1 VSETPLAEPDGL
13 TPTRSRPG
21 WEILIVLG
29 VSLGQSAV
37 YSLLMI
43 INRLTVNVP
52 LNQQTTTINNSV
64 TPDRPWLDLAYQLAG
79 VVFPAVPALLALYI
93 LRLHGERRQIGFDLT
108 RPGRDLG
115 WGVAVAA
122 GIGIPGLAL
131 YFVARA
137 LGFNTIVAPTN
148 LAAAW
153 WTVPVLILLAAMNG
167 FLEEIVMIGFFFA
180 RTRAMEWHIAA
191 TVLVS
196 AAIRGSYHLYQ
207 GWGGAIGNFVMGL
220 AFGWFYTKTKR
231 VMPLVI
237 AHTVLDIVSFVGYA
251 LLAPYLPWLH

>member
-1 VSETPLAEPDGL
+1 MSEVPLTVPEESA
-13 TPTRSRPG
+13 PTRSRPG

-153 WTVPVLILLAAMNG
+153 WTVPVLILLAVMNG